1 MLLALLCLLAGA
13 AAAAPNARPC
23 APSHPASAYPFCDA
37 SLSVPARARALFSL
51 LTLDEKIAQLSNTAG
66 GVPRLG
72 IPPYQWWSESLHGLA
87 DNGPGVNFSSGPVRA
102 ATAFPQ
108 VVLSTA
114 AFNRSLWR
122 AVAEAVATE
131 ALGMHNAGQAGLTYW
146 APNINIFRDPRWG
159 RGQETSGEDPAVA
172 AAYSLEYVKGFQGEE
187 GEEGRIR
194 LSACCKHYTAY
205 DMEKWEG
212 FTRYTFNAKVK
223 TVTPYRFSRLIIFT
237 VNAQDLEDTYQPP
250 FKTCIQ
256 EARASC
262 LMCAYN
268 QVNGVPMCAHKDLL
282 QKTRD
287 EWGFQG
293 YITSDCDAVAIIHEN
308 QTYTKSDEDS
318 VAIVLKAGMD
328 LNCGSFLVRHTKSAI
343 EKGKIQ
349 EQDIDR
355 ALFNLFSVQL
365 RLGIFD
371 KPKNDQLGPNNVCT
385 KEHRELAAEA
395 VRQGA
400 VLLKNDNSFLP
411 LKRNEV
417 KHVAIIGP
425 SADDA
430 YAMGGDYTGVPCNPI
445 TFHQGIQPYVAQTT
459 FAAGCKDVSCNSTY
473 LFGEAIEA
481 AKVAD
486 TVIVVAGLNLTE
498 EREDLDRVSLL
509 LPGNQMGLIH
519 TIASVTK
526 KPLVLVLLG
535 GGPVDV
541 SFAKRDPRIASIL
554 WLGYPGEVGGQVL
567 PEILFGEYNPGGKLA
582 MTWYPESF
590 TAIPMTDMNMRAD
603 PSRGY
608 PGRTYRFY
616 IGDVVYGFGYG
627 LSYSKYSYSILSAPK
642 KISVSHTSV
651 PNIISRKPAYTRKDG
666 LDFVKTEDIASC
678 EALMFSVCIAVSNHG
693 EMDGSHAVLLF
704 SRLKSSV
711 PGFPIKQLVGFERV
725 RTAAGSATN
734 VEVTVDPCKHMSAAN
749 SEGKR
754 ILLLGAH
761 VLTVGDEEFEL
772 LIET

>member
-1 MLLALLCLLAGA
+1 MLFALLCLLALAGGAAPA
-13 AAAAPNARPC
+13 AAAANARPC
-23 APSHPASAYPFCDA
+23 ASPDSASAYPFCDA
-37 SLSVPARARALFSL
+37 SLSILARARALVSL

-72 IPPYQWWSESLHGLA
+72 VPPYQWWSESLHGLA

-108 VVLSTA
+108 VILSTA

-122 AVAEAVATE
+122 AVAGAVATE
-131 ALGMHNAGQAGLTYW
+131 ALGMHSAGQAGLTYW

-172 AAYSLEYVKGFQGEE
+172 AAYSLEYVKGFQGEF

-212 FTRYTFNAKVK
+212 FSRYTFNAKV
-223 TVTPYRFSRLIIFT
+223 T
-237 VNAQDLEDTYQPP
+237 AQDLEDTYQPP

-268 QVNGVPMCAHKDLL
+268 QVNGVPMCARKDLL

-287 EWGFQG
+287 EWGFKG

-308 QTYTKSDEDS
+308 QTYTTSDEDS
-318 VAIVLKAGMD
+318 IAIVLRAGMD

-371 KPKNDQLGPNNVCT
+371 KPKDTELGPNNVCT
-385 KEHRELAAEA
+385 AEHRELAAEA

-400 VLLKNDNSFLP
+400 VLLKNDNAFLP
-411 LKRNEV
+411 LKRSEV
-417 KHVAIIGP
+417 RHVAVVGP
-425 SADDA
+425 SANDA
-430 YAMGGDYTGVPCNPI
+430 YAMGGDYT
-445 TFHQGIQPYVAQTT
+445 
-459 FAAGCKDVSCNSTY
+459 
-473 LFGEAIEA
+473 
-481 AKVAD
+481 
-486 TVIVVAGLNLTE
+486 VAGLNLTE
-498 EREDLDRVSLL
+498 EREDFDRVSLL
-509 LPGNQMGLIH
+509 LPGKQMNLIH
-519 TIASVTK
+519 TVASVTK

-541 SFAKRDPRIASIL
+541 SFAKHDPRIASIL

-567 PEILFGEYNPGGKLA
+567 PEILFGKYNPGGKLA

-603 PSRGY
+603 SSRGY

-616 IGDVVYGFGYG
+616 TGDVVYGFGYG
-627 LSYSKYSYSILSAPK
+627 LSYSRYSYSILSAPK
-642 KISVSHTSV
+642 KISVPHSSV
-651 PNIISRKPAYTRKDG
+651 PDIISRKPAYISRDG
-666 LDFVKTEDIASC
+666 LDFVKIEDVASC
-678 EALMFSVCIAVSNHG
+678 EALVFSVHIAVSNHG
-693 EMDGSHAVLLF
+693 DMDGSHAVLLF
-704 SRLKSSV
+704 ARSKSSV

-725 RTAAGSATN
+725 HTAAGSATN
-734 VEVTVDPCKHMSAAN
+734 VELTIDPCKHMSAAN
-749 SEGKR
+749 PEGQR
-754 ILLLGAH
+754 VLLLGAH
-761 VLTVGDEEFEL
+761 VLTVGDEEFKL

>member
-1 MLLALLCLLAGA
+1 MLLALLCLLASAAGGA
-13 AAAAPNARPC
+13 AASPPPNARPC

-37 SLSVPARARALFSL
+37 SLSVPARARALVSL

-108 VVLSTA
+108 VILSTA

-212 FTRYTFNAKVK
+212 FTRYTFNAKV
-223 TVTPYRFSRLIIFT
+223 
-237 VNAQDLEDTYQPP
+237 NAQDLEDTYQPP

-318 VAIVLKAGMD
+318 VAIVLKA
-328 LNCGSFLVRHTKSAI
+328 
-343 EKGKIQ
+343 
-349 EQDIDR
+349 
-355 ALFNLFSVQL
+355 
-365 RLGIFD
+365 
-371 KPKNDQLGPNNVCT
+371 
-385 KEHRELAAEA
+385 
-395 VRQGA
+395 
-400 VLLKNDNSFLP
+400 
-411 LKRNEV
+411 
-417 KHVAIIGP
+417 
-425 SADDA
+425 
-430 YAMGGDYTGVPCNPI
+430 GVPCNPI

-666 LDFVKTEDIASC
+666 LYFVKTEDIASC
-678 EALMFSVCIAVSNHG
+678 EALMFSVRIAVSNHG

-704 SRLKSSV
+704 SRLESSV

-725 RTAAGSATN
+725 RTTAGSATN
-734 VEVTVDPCKHMSAAN
+734 VEITVDPCKHMSAAN

>member
-1 MLLALLCLLAGA
+1 M
-13 AAAAPNARPC
+13 
-23 APSHPASAYPFCDA
+23 
-37 SLSVPARARALFSL
+37 
-51 LTLDEKIAQLSNTAG
+51 
-66 GVPRLG
+66 
-72 IPPYQWWSESLHGLA
+72 HG
-87 DNGPGVNFSSGPVRA
+87 
-102 ATAFPQ
+102 
-108 VVLSTA
+108 
-114 AFNRSLWR
+114 
-122 AVAEAVATE
+122 
-131 ALGMHNAGQAGLTYW
+131 AGQAGLTYW

-172 AAYSLEYVKGFQGEE
+172 AAYSLEYVKGFQGEY
-187 GEEGRIR
+187 GDEGRIR

-212 FTRYTFNAKVK
+212 FSRYTFNAK
-223 TVTPYRFSRLIIFT
+223 

-262 LMCAYN
+262 LMCSYN
-268 QVNGVPMCAHKDLL
+268 QVNGVPICARKDLL

-308 QTYTKSDEDS
+308 QTYTNSDEDS

-349 EQDIDR
+349 EQDINR

-371 KPKNDQLGPNNVCT
+371 KPSGNQLGPNNVCT

-400 VLLKNDNSFLP
+400 VLLKNYNSFLP
-411 LKRNEV
+411 LKRSEV
-417 KHVAIIGP
+417 RHVAIIGP
-425 SADDA
+425 SVNDV
-430 YAMGGDYTGVPCNPI
+430 YAMGGDYTGVPCNPT
-445 TFHQGIQPYVAQTT
+445 TFLKGIQAYVTQTT
-459 FAAGCKDVSCNSTY
+459 FAAGCKDVSCNSTD

-481 AKVAD
+481 AKRAD
-486 TVIVVAGLNLTE
+486 IIVVVAGLNLTE
-498 EREDLDRVSLL
+498 EREDFDRVSLL
-509 LPGNQMGLIH
+509 LPGKQMDLIH
-519 TIASVTK
+519 AVASVTK

-541 SFAKRDPRIASIL
+541 SFAKHDPRIASIL

-616 IGDVVYGFGYG
+616 TGDVVYGFGYG

-642 KISVSHTSV
+642 KISVSYSLV
-651 PNIISRKPAYTRKDG
+651 PDIISRKPAYTRRDG
-666 LDFVKTEDIASC
+666 LDFVKAEDIASC
-678 EALMFSVCIAVSNHG
+678 EALTFSVRVAVSNHG
-693 EMDGSHAVLLF
+693 DMDGSHAVLLF
-704 SRLKSSV
+704 SRSKSSV

-725 RTAAGSATN
+725 HTASGSATN
-734 VEVTVDPCKHMSAAN
+734 VEITVDPCKHMSAAN
-749 SEGKR
+749 PEGKR
-754 ILLLGAH
+754 VLLLGAH
-761 VLTVGDEEFEL
+761 VLMVGDEEFEL

>member
-212 FTRYTFNAKVK
+212 FTRYTFNAKV
-223 TVTPYRFSRLIIFT
+223 
-237 VNAQDLEDTYQPP
+237 NAQDLEDTYQPP

-318 VAIVLKAGMD
+318 VAIVLKA
-328 LNCGSFLVRHTKSAI
+328 
-343 EKGKIQ
+343 
-349 EQDIDR
+349 
-355 ALFNLFSVQL
+355 
-365 RLGIFD
+365 
-371 KPKNDQLGPNNVCT
+371 
-385 KEHRELAAEA
+385 
-395 VRQGA
+395 
-400 VLLKNDNSFLP
+400 
-411 LKRNEV
+411 
-417 KHVAIIGP
+417 
-425 SADDA
+425 
-430 YAMGGDYTGVPCNPI
+430 GVPCNPI

>member
-1 MLLALLCLLAGA
+1 MLFALLYLLAAAPAA

-23 APSHPASAYPFCDA
+23 ASPTSASAYPFCDA
-37 SLSVPARARALFSL
+37 SLSIPARARSLVSL

-72 IPPYQWWSESLHGLA
+72 VPPYQWWSESLHGLA

-108 VVLSTA
+108 VILTTA

-122 AVAEAVATE
+122 AVAEAVAEE
-131 ALGMHNAGQAGLTYW
+131 ALGMHGAGQAGLTYW

-172 AAYSLEYVKGFQGEE
+172 AAYSLEYVKGFQGEQ

-212 FTRYTFNAKVK
+212 FSRYTFNAK
-223 TVTPYRFSRLIIFT
+223 

-256 EARASC
+256 EAHASC

-308 QTYTKSDEDS
+308 QTYTSSDEDS
-318 VAIVLKAGMD
+318 IAIVLKAGMD
-328 LNCGSFLVRHTKSAI
+328 LNCGSFLVRHTKSAV
-343 EKGKIQ
+343 EKGKVQ

-371 KPKNDQLGPNNVCT
+371 KPNNNQLGPNSVCT
-385 KEHRELAAEA
+385 NAHRELAAEA

-411 LKRNEV
+411 LKRSEV
-417 KHVAIIGP
+417 RHVAIIGP
-425 SADDA
+425 SANDA
-430 YAMGGDYTGVPCNPI
+430 YAMGGDYTGVPCSPT
-445 TFHQGIQPYVAQTT
+445 TFLKGIQAYAAQTT
-459 FAAGCKDVSCNSTY
+459 FAAGCKDVSCNSTD

-481 AKVAD
+481 AKKAD
-486 TVIVVAGLNLTE
+486 IVVVVAGLNLTE
-498 EREDLDRVSLL
+498 EREDFDRVSLL

-519 TIASVTK
+519 TVASVAK

-541 SFAKRDPRIASIL
+541 SFAKHDPRIASIL

-590 TAIPMTDMNMRAD
+590 TAIPMTDMNMRPD

-616 IGDVVYGFGYG
+616 TGDVVYGFGYG
-627 LSYSKYSYSILSAPK
+627 LSYSKYSYSILSAPE
-642 KISVSHTSV
+642 KISMSHSSV
-651 PNIISRKPAYTRKDG
+651 LNNISRKPAYTRRDG
-666 LDFVKTEDIASC
+666 LDFVKAEDIASC
-678 EALMFSVCIAVSNHG
+678 EALIFSVRITVSNHG
-693 EMDGSHAVLLF
+693 DMDGSHAVLLF
-704 SRLKSSV
+704 SRSKSSV
-711 PGFPIKQLVGFERV
+711 PSFPIKQLVGFERV
-725 RTAAGSATN
+725 HTVAGSATN
-734 VEVTVDPCKHMSAAN
+734 MEITVDPCKHMSAAN
-749 SEGKR
+749 PEGKR
-754 ILLLGAH
+754 VLLLGAH